1 MQEKTRDMFKPA
13 NELHQWSNL
22 NRLNEL
28 HRSLKT
34 MPHGAD
40 KVKVA
45 ALLQLPPEAILDFSS
60 NINPLAQNWGITA
73 AAFDAMKQL
82 STYPEPEPRR
92 FLARLSEKEIIPQE
106 QLIAGNGGAD
116 LIFRTACALRFSE
129 EFKGRQD
136 VLIAEPCFGEYRAAF
151 SAAGFHILSHR
162 LLVEEQF
169 DVNERILPA
178 ISDQLRAVILC
189 HPNNP
194 TGRSIRPEILSQ
206 IAERCR
212 EKGVALLLDLCFL
225 DFLPE
230 KLKATKIALAPF
242 LEQRSDFP
250 TKKTDSGTKGRGP
263 LGGHTPAKHLSVVS
277 FHSLTKLYAIPAL
290 RIGWLYCSDGNLCK
304 NIKALT
310 PPWQVSAPAAAAAEA
325 AMKVPAATIRA
336 CLEELDENKSELA
349 EELRKFG
356 AKEIQGE
363 ANYLFFQH
371 PESLLQARLLL
382 GKRAILIR
390 SCANYEGL
398 GEGWFRIAVKSA
410 EENAAFI
417 EQIHELDIN

>member
-1 MQEKTRDMFKPA
+1 MQEKSRDMFKPA
-13 NELHQWSNL
+13 NELHPGR
-22 NRLNEL
+22 NRNSLNEL
-28 HRSLKT
+28 RRSLET

-60 NINPLAQNWGITA
+60 NINPLAQNWGITTA
-73 AAFDAMKQL
+73 ALDAMKQV
-82 STYPEPEPRR
+82 SAYPEPEPRG
-92 FLARLSEKEIIPQE
+92 FLACLSEKEKISQE

-116 LIFRTACALRFSE
+116 LIFRTACALRLSDNFE
-129 EFKGRQD
+129 RRQD

-162 LLVEEQF
+162 LLAEEQF
-169 DVNERILPA
+169 DVNERLLPA
-178 ISDQLRAVILC
+178 INEQLRAVILC

-212 EKGVALLLDLCFL
+212 EQGVALLLDLCFL

-230 KLKATKIALAPF
+230 DLKATKIALAPF

-250 TKKTDSGTKGRGP
+250 TKHTDSETKGRETSR
-263 LGGHTPAKHLSVVS
+263 GHTPAKILSFVS
-277 FHSLTKLYAIPAL
+277 FHSLTKLFAIPAL
-290 RIGWLYCSDGNLCK
+290 RIGWLYCSDRDLCQK
-304 NIKALT
+304 IKALT

-325 AMKVPAATIRA
+325 AMKVPAATIRG
-336 CLEELDENKSELA
+336 CLEELAENKSELA

-371 PESLLQARLLL
+371 SDSLLQAKLLL

-417 EQIHELDIN
+417 EQIRALDIN

>member
-1 MQEKTRDMFKPA
+1 MQEKPRDLSEQAGKHLPEGA
-13 NELHQWSNL
+13 D
-22 NRLNEL
+22 NRLCEL
-28 HRSLKT
+28 CRSLET

-73 AAFDAMKQL
+73 ATLDAMKQL
-82 STYPEPEPRR
+82 SAYPEPEPRR
-92 FLARLSEKEIIPQE
+92 FLARLSEKEKIPQE

-116 LIFRTACALRFSE
+116 LIFRTACALRLSDD
-129 EFKGRQD
+129 FKGRQD

-169 DVNERILPA
+169 DVNERILPT
-178 ISDQLRAVILC
+178 ISEQLRAVILC

-225 DFLPE
+225 DFLPG

-242 LEQRSDFP
+242 LEQRSDLP
-250 TKKTDSGTKGRGP
+250 TKKTTSGTKERDP
-263 LGGHTPAKHLSVVS
+263 SGGHTPTKQLSFVS

-290 RIGWLYCSDGNLCK
+290 RIGWIYCSDGNLCK
-304 NIKALT
+304 KIKALT

-325 AMKVPAATIRA
+325 AMKVPAATIRG
-336 CLEELDENKSELA
+336 CLEELAENKSKLA

-363 ANYLFFQH
+363 ANYLFFQY
-371 PESLLQARLLL
+371 PDSLLQARLLL

-417 EQIHELDIN
+417 EQIHALDIN